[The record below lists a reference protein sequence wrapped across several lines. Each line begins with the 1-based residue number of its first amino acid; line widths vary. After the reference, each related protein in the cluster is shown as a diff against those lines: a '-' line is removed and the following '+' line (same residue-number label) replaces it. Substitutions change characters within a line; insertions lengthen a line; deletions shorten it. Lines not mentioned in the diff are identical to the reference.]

1 MTHPYPAML
10 PAPQHPK
17 TPRALIITLIVIGSL
32 AVASVLGA
40 FIFFGIQ
47 SSAAAAHEAQA
58 SSAASSRAA
67 ASQSAAAEAA
77 NKARAQREAAASLAK
92 AEAERAKADR
102 IAMEKQGWT
111 YVSDYLYFATP
122 EEDYLC
128 PSTRYGCTY
137 MVVTNNKAGGCP
149 RGIGVRASFISASGV
164 SVYNGA
170 RTTGALAAG
179 EQAQLDFTDLSGQG
193 ASFRVDSMSCY

>member
-1 MTHPYPAML
+1 MTYPYPDM
-10 PAPQHPK
+10 PSAPQPPSTPK
-17 TPRALIITLIVIGSL
+17 ALIITLIVIGSL
-32 AVASVLGA
+32 AIASALGA

-47 SSAAAAHEAQA
+47 GSAAAAQESRA
-58 SSAASSRAA
+58 SAAASSRAA

-77 NKARAQREAAASLAK
+77 KRAQAQKEAAASLAK

-111 YVSDYLYFATP
+111 YVADYLYFATP
-122 EEDYLC
+122 NEDYLC

-137 MVVTNNKAGGCP
+137 MVVTNNKTGGCP
-149 RGIGVRASFISASGV
+149 RGIGVRASFISANGV

-170 RTTGALAAG
+170 RTTGALAPG